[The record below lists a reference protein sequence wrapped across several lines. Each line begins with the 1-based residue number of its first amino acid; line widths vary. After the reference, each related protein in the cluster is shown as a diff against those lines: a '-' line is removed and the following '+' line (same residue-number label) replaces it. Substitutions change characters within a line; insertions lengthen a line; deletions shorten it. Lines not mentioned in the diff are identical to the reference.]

1 MHPKPFPK
9 VFPPEFPLE
18 LQNVILTLL
27 RDLCVQHF
35 PLAQQPTNNGRP
47 LLLHTHPCDTLVL
60 RTYGATLS
68 LSKSTQSLIAIP
80 LGGLGEFGM
89 NMMALRLGD
98 DIIVI
103 DAGMMFP
110 ESELLGV
117 DLVIPDTTYLKQNR
131 ANVRAIV
138 LTHGH
143 EDHIGALPYILRD
156 LNVPVYGTRFTLAL
170 VKKRL
175 AEANLLDS
183 TTLREVMPGRL
194 IEIGPYEIE
203 FIPVTHSTID
213 CVALAVRTPL
223 GVIIHTGDFKIDQTP
238 VGGAPFD
245 LHSFARYGNEGVLA
259 LFSDSTNVERPGF
272 TPSER
277 AIVPRIEELCRSA
290 PRRVILSCFASSI
303 HRIQQV
309 IDIASRVGRKI
320 AFVGR
325 SMVDNVEIAHDL
337 EYLRIPDG
345 MVVRPQDIRTFDPR
359 RIIILASGSQAEP
372 MSSLSR
378 IAVDN
383 HRFVSVDESDTVI
396 LSARIIPGNEKAI
409 FRMLDHM
416 FRRRALVY
424 YDNNA
429 GTIHVSGHASQEEQ
443 KLVLQLVKPKY
454 FIPVHGEYR
463 HLFRHAA
470 LAHQLGCV
478 SSEILLLENGQTI
491 EFTEDGARR
500 RDPVTSGR
508 VLVDSGSL
516 EEIEEVVIRDRKH
529 LSEDGVVVPIIAID
543 KRTGRME
550 TVPEIVTR
558 GMFSDNGTELMA
570 GARDVILKTVE
581 QSNAEEK
588 GDWSV
593 IKEKIRVDLKRYINK
608 HTSKRPLILPVIL
621 EV

>member
-1 MHPKPFPK
+1 
-9 VFPPEFPLE
+9 
-18 LQNVILTLL
+18 
-27 RDLCVQHF
+27 
-35 PLAQQPTNNGRP
+35 
-47 LLLHTHPCDTLVL
+47 
-60 RTYGATLS
+60 
-68 LSKSTQSLIAIP
+68 LSKPLQSLFAIP

-89 NMMALRLGD
+89 NMMALRYGD

-117 DLVIPDTTYLKQNR
+117 DLVIPDITYLKQNR
-131 ANVRAIV
+131 QLVRAII

-156 LNVPVYGTRFTLAL
+156 LNVPIYGTRFTLAL

-175 AEANLLDS
+175 TEANLLDS
-183 TTLREVMPGRL
+183 TTLREVIPGRRV
-194 IEIGPYEIE
+194 EVGPYEIE

-213 CVALAVRTPL
+213 CVALAVRTPV
-223 GVIIHTGDFKIDQTP
+223 GVIIHTGDFKIDHTP
-238 VGGAPFD
+238 VGGAGFD
-245 LHSFARYGNEGVLA
+245 IHTFARYGSEGVLA
-259 LFSDSTNVERPGF
+259 LFSDSTNVERPGI

-277 AIVPRIEELCRSA
+277 AVVPRIEELARSA

-309 IDIASRVGRKI
+309 IDIASRVGRKV

-325 SMVDNVEIAHDL
+325 SMVDNVEIAHEL

-345 MVVRPQDIRTFDPR
+345 MVVRSQDIRSFDPR
-359 RIIILASGSQAEP
+359 KIIILASGSQAEP

-383 HRFVSVDESDTVI
+383 HRFVSVDENDTVI
-396 LSARIIPGNEKAI
+396 LSSRIIPGNEKAI

-424 YDNNA
+424 YDNSA
-429 GTIHVSGHASQEEQ
+429 GVIHVSGHASQEEQ

-454 FIPVHGEYR
+454 FIPVHGEFR

-470 LAHQLGCV
+470 LAHQLGVV
-478 SSEILLLENGQTI
+478 SGEILLVENGQNI
-491 EFTEDGARR
+491 EFTEDGAFR
-500 RDPVTSGR
+500 RDPVTAGR

-516 EEIEEVVIRDRKH
+516 EEIEEVVVRDRKH

-543 KRTGRME
+543 KHTGKLE
-550 TVPEIVTR
+550 SQPEIVTR
-558 GMFSDNGTELMA
+558 GFMSDNGSDLVT
-570 GARDVILKTVE
+570 GARDIVLRTINT
-581 QSNAEEK
+581 SNPEERA
-588 GDWSV
+588 DWSV

-608 HTSKRPLILPVIL
+608 QTSKRPLILPVIL

>member
-1 MHPKPFPK
+1 MSKP
-9 VFPPEFPLE
+9 L
-18 LQNVILTLL
+18 
-27 RDLCVQHF
+27 
-35 PLAQQPTNNGRP
+35 
-47 LLLHTHPCDTLVL
+47 
-60 RTYGATLS
+60 
-68 LSKSTQSLIAIP
+68 QSLFAIP

-89 NMMALRLGD
+89 NMMALRYGD

-117 DLVIPDTTYLKQNR
+117 DLVIPDITYLKQNR
-131 ANVRAIV
+131 QLVRAII

-156 LNVPVYGTRFTLAL
+156 LNVPIYGTRFTLAL

-175 AEANLLDS
+175 TEANLLDS
-183 TTLREVMPGRL
+183 TTLREVIPGRRV
-194 IEIGPYEIE
+194 EVGPYEIE

-213 CVALAVRTPL
+213 CVALAVRTPV
-223 GVIIHTGDFKIDQTP
+223 GVIIHTGDFKIDHTP
-238 VGGAPFD
+238 VGGAGFD
-245 LHSFARYGNEGVLA
+245 IHTFARYGSEGVLA
-259 LFSDSTNVERPGF
+259 LFSDSTNVERPGI

-277 AIVPRIEELCRSA
+277 AVVPRIEELARSA

-309 IDIASRVGRKI
+309 IDIASRVGRKV

-325 SMVDNVEIAHDL
+325 SMVDNVEIAHEL

-345 MVVRPQDIRTFDPR
+345 MVVRSQDIRSFDPR
-359 RIIILASGSQAEP
+359 KIIILASGSQAEP

-383 HRFVSVDESDTVI
+383 HRFVSVDENDTVI
-396 LSARIIPGNEKAI
+396 LSSRIIPGNEKAI

-424 YDNNA
+424 YDNSA
-429 GTIHVSGHASQEEQ
+429 GVIHVSGHASQEEQ

-454 FIPVHGEYR
+454 FIPVHGEFR

-470 LAHQLGCV
+470 LAHQLGV
-478 SSEILLLENGQTI
+478 VTGEILLVENGQNI
-491 EFTEDGARR
+491 EFTEDAAFR
-500 RDPVTSGR
+500 RDPVTAGR

-516 EEIEEVVIRDRKH
+516 EEIEEVVVRDRKH

-543 KRTGRME
+543 KHTGKLE
-550 TVPEIVTR
+550 SQPEIVTR
-558 GMFSDNGTELMA
+558 GFMSDNGSDLVT
-570 GARDVILKTVE
+570 GARDIVLRTINT
-581 QSNAEEK
+581 SNPEERA
-588 GDWSV
+588 DWSV

-608 HTSKRPLILPVIL
+608 QTSKRPLILPVIL

>member
-1 MHPKPFPK
+1 
-9 VFPPEFPLE
+9 
-18 LQNVILTLL
+18 
-27 RDLCVQHF
+27 
-35 PLAQQPTNNGRP
+35 
-47 LLLHTHPCDTLVL
+47 
-60 RTYGATLS
+60 
-68 LSKSTQSLIAIP
+68 LSKIKQSITAIP

-89 NMMALRLGD
+89 NMMVLRLGD

-117 DLVIPDTTYLKQNR
+117 DLVIPDVSYLKQNR
-131 ANVRAIV
+131 SHVRAIV

-143 EDHIGALPYILRD
+143 EDHIGALRYILRD

-175 AEANLLDS
+175 DEAGLLES

-203 FIPVTHSTID
+203 FISVTHSTVD
-213 CVALAVRTPL
+213 CVALAIRTPL

-238 VGGAPFD
+238 VDGGPFD
-245 LHSFARYGNEGVLA
+245 LHAFAKYGKEGVLA

-309 IDIASRVGRKI
+309 IDIATRVHRKV

-325 SMVDNVEIAHDL
+325 SMVDNVEIAHTL
-337 EYLRIPDG
+337 ELLRIPDG
-345 MVVRPQDIRTFDPR
+345 MVVRPQDIRGFDPK

-383 HRFVSVDESDTVI
+383 HRHVSLDENDSVI
-396 LSARIIPGNEKAI
+396 LSARIIPGNEKSI

-424 YDNNA
+424 YDNSS
-429 GTIHVSGHASQEEQ
+429 GLIHVSGHASQEEQ
-443 KLVLQLVKPKY
+443 KLMLQLVKPKY

-470 LAHQLGCV
+470 LAHQLGAV
-478 SSEILLLENGQTI
+478 SEEILLLEDGQRV
-491 EFTEDGARR
+491 EFTEDGAHRR
-500 RDPVTSGR
+500 EPVTAGR

-543 KRTGRME
+543 KHTGKLE
-550 TVPEIVTR
+550 SQPEIVTR
-558 GMFSDNGTELMA
+558 GLMSDNGQELLV
-570 GARDVILKTVE
+570 GAREVLMKTVAE
-581 QSNAEEK
+581 SSAEENS
-588 GDWSV
+588 DWGV

-608 HTSKRPLILPVIL
+608 QTSKRPLILPVIL

>member
-1 MHPKPFPK
+1 M
-9 VFPPEFPLE
+9 
-18 LQNVILTLL
+18 
-27 RDLCVQHF
+27 
-35 PLAQQPTNNGRP
+35 
-47 LLLHTHPCDTLVL
+47 
-60 RTYGATLS
+60 
-68 LSKSTQSLIAIP
+68 SKTPGKTTGKSPQSLTAIP

-89 NMMALRLGD
+89 NMLVLRLGD
-98 DIIVI
+98 DIMVI

-117 DLVIPDTTYLKQNR
+117 DLVIPDISYLKQNR
-131 ANVRAIV
+131 AKVRAIV

-156 LNVPVYGTRFTLAL
+156 LNVPIYGTRFTLAL

-175 AEANLLDS
+175 EEAGLLES
-183 TTLREVMPGRL
+183 TTLREVMPGRT

-203 FIPVTHSTID
+203 FVSVTHSTLD
-213 CVALAVRTPL
+213 CVALAIRTPL
-223 GVIIHTGDFKIDQTP
+223 GVIVHTGDFKIDQTP
-238 VGGAPFD
+238 VDNASFD
-245 LHSFARYGNEGVLA
+245 LHTLAKYGREGVLA

-277 AIVPRIEELCRSA
+277 AVVPRIEDLCRSA

-309 IDIASRVGRKI
+309 IDIAARVNRKV

-325 SMVDNVEIAHDL
+325 SMIDNVEIAHSL
-337 EYLRIPDG
+337 GRLQIPDG
-345 MVVRPQDIRTFDPR
+345 MVVRPQDIRGFDPKR
-359 RIIILASGSQAEP
+359 LVILASGSQAEP

-383 HRFVSVDESDTVI
+383 HRHVSVEENDTVI
-396 LSARIIPGNEKAI
+396 LSARIIPGNEKPI

-416 FRRRALVY
+416 FRRQALVY
-424 YDNNA
+424 YDNS
-429 GTIHVSGHASQEEQ
+429 GGMIHVSGHASQEEQ
-443 KLVLQLVKPKY
+443 KLILQLVKPKY
-454 FIPVHGEYR
+454 FVPVHGEYR

-470 LAHQLGCV
+470 LAHQLGAV
-478 SSEILLLENGQTI
+478 SAEILLLENGQAV
-491 EFTEDGARR
+491 EFTEERARR
-500 RDPVTSGR
+500 RDPVPAGR

-543 KRTGRME
+543 KHTGKLE
-550 TVPEIVTR
+550 SQPEIVTR
-558 GMFSDNGTELMA
+558 GLMSENGQELLV
-570 GARDVILKTVE
+570 GAREVLMKTV
-581 QSNAEEK
+581 AESSSEENS
-588 GDWSV
+588 DWGV

-608 HTSKRPLILPVIL
+608 QTSKRPLILPVIL

>member
-1 MHPKPFPK
+1 
-9 VFPPEFPLE
+9 
-18 LQNVILTLL
+18 
-27 RDLCVQHF
+27 
-35 PLAQQPTNNGRP
+35 
-47 LLLHTHPCDTLVL
+47 
-60 RTYGATLS
+60 
-68 LSKSTQSLIAIP
+68 
-80 LGGLGEFGM
+80 M
-89 NMMALRLGD
+89 NMMALRYGD

-117 DLVIPDTTYLKQNR
+117 DLVIPDITYLKQNR
-131 ANVRAIV
+131 QHVRAIV

-156 LNVPVYGTRFTLAL
+156 LNVPIFGTRFTLAL
-170 VKKRL
+170 VKKRIT
-175 AEANLLDS
+175 EAGLLES
-183 TTLREVMPGRL
+183 TTLREVIPGRRV
-194 IEIGPYEIE
+194 EIGPFEIE
-203 FIPVTHSTID
+203 MIPVTHITID
-213 CVALAVRTPL
+213 CVALAVRTPV
-223 GVIIHTGDFKIDQTP
+223 GVIIHTGDFKIDHTP
-238 VGGAPFD
+238 VGGAGFD
-245 LHSFARYGNEGVLA
+245 VHTFARYGNEGVLA
-259 LFSDSTNVERPGF
+259 LFSDSTNVERPGI

-277 AIVPRIEELCRSA
+277 AIVPRIEELARSA
-290 PRRVILSCFASSI
+290 PKRVILSCFASSI

-309 IDIASRVGRKI
+309 IDIASRVGRKV

-345 MVVRPQDIRTFDPR
+345 MVVRSQDIRTFDPR
-359 RIIILASGSQAEP
+359 KIIILASGSQAEP

-383 HRFVSVDESDTVI
+383 HRFVSVDENDTVI
-396 LSARIIPGNEKAI
+396 LSSRIIPGNEKAI

-424 YDNNA
+424 YDNSA

-443 KLVLQLVKPKY
+443 KLILQLVKPKY

-470 LAHQLGCV
+470 LAHQLGVV
-478 SSEILLLENGQTI
+478 SGEIMLLEDGKCV
-491 EFTEDGARR
+491 EFTEDGAYR
-500 RDPVTSGR
+500 RDPVTAGR

-516 EEIEEVVIRDRKH
+516 EEIEEIVVRDRKH
-529 LSEDGVVVPIIAID
+529 LSEEGVVIPIIAID
-543 KRTGRME
+543 KHTGRVE
-550 TVPEIVTR
+550 SAPEIVTR
-558 GMFSDNGTELMA
+558 GLMSENGNEMLE
-570 GARDVILKTVE
+570 GARQVVARTVE
-581 QSNAEEK
+581 NSNLEERA
-588 GDWSV
+588 DWSV

-608 HTSKRPLILPVIL
+608 QPSKRPLILPVIL

>member
-1 MHPKPFPK
+1 
-9 VFPPEFPLE
+9 
-18 LQNVILTLL
+18 
-27 RDLCVQHF
+27 
-35 PLAQQPTNNGRP
+35 
-47 LLLHTHPCDTLVL
+47 
-60 RTYGATLS
+60 
-68 LSKSTQSLIAIP
+68 LSKPAQSLTAIP

-89 NMMALRLGD
+89 NMMALRFGD
-98 DIIVI
+98 DIVVI

-117 DLVIPDTTYLKQNR
+117 DLVIPDITYLKQNR
-131 ANVRAIV
+131 AHVRAIV

-143 EDHIGALPYILRD
+143 EDHIGALPYILRE

-175 AEANLLDS
+175 DEAGLLQS
-183 TTLREVMPGRL
+183 TTLREVIPGGRL
-194 IEIGPYEIE
+194 VEIGPFEIE

-245 LHSFARYGNEGVLA
+245 LHAFARYGNEGVLA

-272 TPSER
+272 TGSER

-309 IDIASRVGRKI
+309 IDIAARVGRKV

-325 SMVDNVEIAHDL
+325 SMVDNVEIAHSL

-345 MVVRPQDIRTFDPR
+345 MVVRPQDIRGFDPKR
-359 RIIILASGSQAEP
+359 LIILASGSQAEP

-383 HRFVSVDESDTVI
+383 HRFVSVDENDSVI

-424 YDNNA
+424 YDNA
-429 GTIHVSGHASQEEQ
+429 GGTIHVSGHASQEEQ
-443 KLVLQLVKPKY
+443 KL
-454 FIPVHGEYR
+454 GEYR

-470 LAHQLGCV
+470 LAYQLGCV
-478 SSEILLLENGQTI
+478 SGEIILLEDGHTI
-491 EFTEDGARR
+491 EFTEDGAFR
-500 RDPVTSGR
+500 RDPVTAGR
-508 VLVDSGSL
+508 VCVDSGSL

-543 KRTGRME
+543 KHTGRME
-550 TVPEIVTR
+550 SQPEIVTR
-558 GMFSDNGTELMA
+558 GMFSDNGTEFMA
-570 GARDVILKTVE
+570 GARDVVLKTVE
-581 QSNAEEK
+581 QSNSEEK
-588 GDWSV
+588 SDWSV

-608 HTSKRPLILPVIL
+608 QTSKRPLILPVIL

>member
-1 MHPKPFPK
+1 M
-9 VFPPEFPLE
+9 
-18 LQNVILTLL
+18 
-27 RDLCVQHF
+27 
-35 PLAQQPTNNGRP
+35 
-47 LLLHTHPCDTLVL
+47 
-60 RTYGATLS
+60 
-68 LSKSTQSLIAIP
+68 SKSTHSLTAIP

-89 NMMALRLGD
+89 NMMALRLGE
-98 DIIVI
+98 DILVI

-117 DLVIPDTTYLKQNR
+117 DLVIPDITYLKQNR
-131 ANVRAIV
+131 AHVRAIV

-143 EDHIGALPYILRD
+143 EDHIGALAYILRD
-156 LNVPVYGTRFTLAL
+156 LNVPIYGTRFTLAL

-175 AEANLLDS
+175 EEAGLLDS
-183 TTLREVMPGRL
+183 TTLREVLPGRL
-194 IEIGPYEIE
+194 VEIGPFEIE
-203 FIPVTHSTID
+203 FISVTHSTID
-213 CVALAVRTPL
+213 CVALAIRTPV
-223 GVIIHTGDFKIDQTP
+223 GVIIHSGDFKIDQTP
-238 VGGAPFD
+238 VDGAPFD
-245 LHSFARYGNEGVLA
+245 LHTFARYGNEGVLA

-277 AIVPRIEELCRSA
+277 AIVPRIA
-290 PRRVILSCFASSI
+290 CFASSI

-309 IDIASRVGRKI
+309 IDIAARVGRKV

-325 SMVDNVEIAHDL
+325 SMTDNVEIAHSL

-345 MVVRPQDIRTFDPR
+345 MVVRPQDIRGFDPKR
-359 RIIILASGSQAEP
+359 LVILASGSQAEP

-383 HRFVSVDESDTVI
+383 HRFVSVDENDSVI

-424 YDNNA
+424 YDNSA

-443 KLVLQLVKPKY
+443 KLLLQLVKPKY
-454 FIPVHGEYR
+454 FIPIHGEYR

-478 SSEILLLENGQTI
+478 SGEILLLEDGKTI
-491 EFTEDGARR
+491 EFTEDGAFR
-500 RDPVTSGR
+500 RDPVTAGR
-508 VLVDSGSL
+508 VCVDSGSL

-529 LSEDGVVVPIIAID
+529 LSEDGVVVSIIAID
-543 KRTGRME
+543 KHTGKLE
-550 TVPEIVTR
+550 SHPEIVTR
-558 GMFSDNGTELMA
+558 GLMSDNGQELII
-570 GARDVILKTVE
+570 GARQVIMKTME
-581 QSNAEEK
+581 ESNAEETS
-588 GDWSV
+588 DWGV

>member
-1 MHPKPFPK
+1 
-9 VFPPEFPLE
+9 
-18 LQNVILTLL
+18 
-27 RDLCVQHF
+27 
-35 PLAQQPTNNGRP
+35 
-47 LLLHTHPCDTLVL
+47 
-60 RTYGATLS
+60 
-68 LSKSTQSLIAIP
+68 LSKPLQSLFAIP

-89 NMMALRLGD
+89 NMMALRYGD

-117 DLVIPDTTYLKQNR
+117 DLVIPDISYLKQNR
-131 ANVRAIV
+131 QHVRAIV

-143 EDHIGALPYILRD
+143 EDHIGALAYILRD

-170 VKKRL
+170 VKKRIT
-175 AEANLLDS
+175 EAGLLDS
-183 TTLREVMPGRL
+183 TTLREVMPGRR

-203 FIPVTHSTID
+203 MIPVTHSTID
-213 CVALAVRTPL
+213 CVALAVRTPV
-223 GVIIHTGDFKIDQTP
+223 GIIIHTGDFKIDHTP
-238 VGGAPFD
+238 VGGAGFD
-245 LHSFARYGNEGVLA
+245 IHTFARYGNEGVLA
-259 LFSDSTNVERPGF
+259 LFSDSTNVERPGI

-277 AIVPRIEELCRSA
+277 AVVPRIEELARSA
-290 PRRVILSCFASSI
+290 PKRVILSCFASSI

-309 IDIASRVGRKI
+309 IDIASRVGRKV

-345 MVVRPQDIRTFDPR
+345 MVVRSQDIRSFDPR
-359 RIIILASGSQAEP
+359 KIIILASGSQAEP

-383 HRFVSVDESDTVI
+383 HRFVSVDENDTVI
-396 LSARIIPGNEKAI
+396 LSSRIIPGNEKAI

-424 YDNNA
+424 YDNSA
-429 GTIHVSGHASQEEQ
+429 GVIHVSGHASQEEQ

-454 FIPVHGEYR
+454 FIPVHGEFR
-463 HLFRHAA
+463 HLFRHAS
-470 LAHQLGCV
+470 LAHQLGVV
-478 SSEILLLENGQTI
+478 SGEIILAENGHCI
-491 EFTEDGARR
+491 EFTEDGYHR
-500 RDPVTSGR
+500 RDPVTAGR

-516 EEIEEVVIRDRKH
+516 EEIEEVVVRERKH

-543 KRTGRME
+543 KHTGKLE
-550 TVPEIVTR
+550 SQPEIVSR
-558 GMFSDNGTELMA
+558 GFMSDNGSDLVA
-570 GARDVILKTVE
+570 GARDIVLRTINT
-581 QSNAEEK
+581 SNAEERA
-588 GDWSV
+588 DWSV
-593 IKEKIRVDLKRYINK
+593 IKEKIRVDLKRFISK
-608 HTSKRPLILPVIL
+608 QTSKRPLILPVIL

>member
-1 MHPKPFPK
+1 
-9 VFPPEFPLE
+9 
-18 LQNVILTLL
+18 
-27 RDLCVQHF
+27 
-35 PLAQQPTNNGRP
+35 
-47 LLLHTHPCDTLVL
+47 
-60 RTYGATLS
+60 
-68 LSKSTQSLIAIP
+68 LSKTSQTLTAIP

-89 NMMALRLGD
+89 NMMVLRFGD
-98 DIIVI
+98 DIIVV

-131 ANVRAIV
+131 AHVRAIV

-143 EDHIGALPYILRD
+143 EDHIGALPYILKD

-175 AEANLLDS
+175 AEAGLLETS
-183 TTLREVMPGRL
+183 TLREVIPGRL
-194 IEIGPYEIE
+194 VEIGPFEIE
-203 FIPVTHSTID
+203 FISVTHSTVD
-213 CVALAVRTPL
+213 CVALAIRTPV
-223 GVIIHTGDFKIDQTP
+223 GVVIHTGDFKIDQTP

-245 LHSFARYGNEGVLA
+245 LHAFARYGNEGVLA

-303 HRIQQV
+303 HRIQQI
-309 IDIASRVGRKI
+309 IDIAERVNRKV

-325 SMVDNVEIAHDL
+325 SMVDNVEIAHSLDL
-337 EYLRIPDG
+337 LRIPDG
-345 MVVRPQDIRTFDPR
+345 MVVRPQDIRGFDPK
-359 RIIILASGSQAEP
+359 RIVILASGSQAEP

-383 HRFVSVDESDTVI
+383 HRFVSVDENDSVI
-396 LSARIIPGNEKAI
+396 LSARIIPGNEKSI

-416 FRRRALVY
+416 FRRRGLVY
-424 YDNNA
+424 YDNSA

-443 KLVLQLVKPKY
+443 KLLLQLVKPKY

-478 SSEILLLENGQTI
+478 SEEILLLEDGRTI
-491 EFTEDGARR
+491 EFTEDGAHR
-500 RDPVTSGR
+500 RDPVTAGR
-508 VLVDSGSL
+508 VCVDSGSL
-516 EEIEEVVIRDRKH
+516 EEIEEVIIRDRKH
-529 LSEDGVVVPIIAID
+529 LSEDGIVVPIIAID
-543 KRTGRME
+543 KHTGKME
-550 TVPEIVTR
+550 SHPEIVSR
-558 GMFSDNGTELMA
+558 GLMSDNGQELIA
-570 GARDVILKTVE
+570 GARLVIMKTVE
-581 QSNAEEK
+581 ESNAEEK
-588 GDWSV
+588 SDWGV
-593 IKEKIRVDLKRYINK
+593 IKEKIRVDLKRYISK
-608 HTSKRPLILPVIL
+608 QTSKRPLILPVIL

>member
-1 MHPKPFPK
+1 MS
-9 VFPPEFPLE
+9 
-18 LQNVILTLL
+18 NT
-27 RDLCVQHF
+27 
-35 PLAQQPTNNGRP
+35 
-47 LLLHTHPCDTLVL
+47 
-60 RTYGATLS
+60 S
-68 LSKSTQSLIAIP
+68 QSLTAIP

-98 DIIVI
+98 AIIVI

-117 DLVIPDTTYLKQNR
+117 DLVIPDITYLKQNR
-131 ANVRAIV
+131 ANVKAIV

-156 LNVPVYGTRFTLAL
+156 LNVPVYGSRFTLAL

-175 AEANLLDS
+175 EEAGLIDS
-183 TTLREVMPGRL
+183 TTLREVIPGRL
-194 IEIGPYEIE
+194 VEIDPFEIE

-213 CVALAVRTPL
+213 CVALAIRTPL

-245 LHSFARYGNEGVLA
+245 LHAFARYGNEGVLA

-277 AIVPRIEELCRSA
+277 AVVPRLEDLCRSA
-290 PRRVILSCFASSI
+290 PRRVVLSCFASSI

-309 IDIASRVGRKI
+309 IDIASRVGRKV

-325 SMVDNVEIAHDL
+325 SMVDNIEIAHSLD
-337 EYLRIPDG
+337 YLRIPDG
-345 MVVRPQDIRTFDPR
+345 MVVRPQDIRGFDPKR
-359 RIIILASGSQAEP
+359 LVILASGSQAEP
-372 MSSLSR
+372 MSSMSR

-383 HRFVSVDESDTVI
+383 HRFVSVDENDTVI
-396 LSARIIPGNEKAI
+396 LSARIIPGNEKPI
-409 FRMLDHM
+409 FRMLDNM

-424 YDNNA
+424 YENSS

-443 KLVLQLVKPKY
+443 KLILQLCKPKY

-478 SSEILLLENGQTI
+478 SGEILLMEDGQVV
-491 EFTEDGARR
+491 EFTEDRAYR
-500 RDPVTSGR
+500 RDPVTAGR

-516 EEIEEVVIRDRKH
+516 EEIEEAVVRDRKH
-529 LSEDGVVVPIIAID
+529 LSEDGVLVPIIAID
-543 KRTGRME
+543 KHTGKMDMQ
-550 TVPEIVTR
+550 PEIVTR
-558 GMFSDNGTELMA
+558 GMFSDNGQELMA
-570 GARDVILKTVE
+570 GARDVVLKTVE
-581 QSNAEEK
+581 QSNSEEK
-588 GDWSV
+588 MDWSV
-593 IKEKIRVDLKRYINK
+593 MKEKIRVDLKRYINK

>member
-1 MHPKPFPK
+1 
-9 VFPPEFPLE
+9 
-18 LQNVILTLL
+18 
-27 RDLCVQHF
+27 
-35 PLAQQPTNNGRP
+35 
-47 LLLHTHPCDTLVL
+47 
-60 RTYGATLS
+60 
-68 LSKSTQSLIAIP
+68 LSKTSQSLTAIP

-98 DIIVI
+98 DILVV

-117 DLVIPDTTYLKQNR
+117 DLVIPDITYLKQNR
-131 ANVRAIV
+131 TNVRAIV

-175 AEANLLDS
+175 DEAGLLES
-183 TTLREVMPGRL
+183 TTLREVLPGRL
-194 IEIGPYEIE
+194 VEIGPFEVE
-203 FIPVTHSTID
+203 FIAVTHSTVD
-213 CVALAVRTPL
+213 CVALAIRTPL
-223 GVIIHTGDFKIDQTP
+223 GVIIHSGDFKIDQTP

-245 LHSFARYGNEGVLA
+245 LHTFAKYGTEGVLA

-303 HRIQQV
+303 HRIQQI
-309 IDIASRVGRKI
+309 IDIASRVNRKI

-325 SMVDNVEIAHDL
+325 SMVDNVEIAHSL
-337 EYLRIPDG
+337 ELLRIPDG
-345 MVVRPQDIRTFDPR
+345 MVVRPQDIRGFDPK
-359 RIIILASGSQAEP
+359 RIVILASGSQAEP

-383 HRFVSVDESDTVI
+383 HRFVSVDENDSVI
-396 LSARIIPGNEKAI
+396 LSARIIPGNEKSI

-424 YDNNA
+424 YDNSA

-443 KLVLQLVKPKY
+443 KLLLQLVKPKY
-454 FIPVHGEYR
+454 FIPIHGEYR

-470 LAHQLGCV
+470 LAHQLGAV
-478 SSEILLLENGQTI
+478 SEEILLIEDGRPI
-491 EFTEDGARR
+491 EFTEDGAHR
-500 RDPVTSGR
+500 RDPVTAGR
-508 VLVDSGSL
+508 VCVDSGSL
-516 EEIEEVVIRDRKH
+516 EEIEDVVIRDRKH

-543 KRTGRME
+543 KHTGKME
-550 TVPEIVTR
+550 SHPEIVTR
-558 GMFSDNGTELMA
+558 GLMSDNGQELIA
-570 GARDVILKTVE
+570 GARLVIMKTVE
-581 QSNAEEK
+581 ESNAEEK
-588 GDWSV
+588 SDWGV
-593 IKEKIRVDLKRYINK
+593 IKEKIRVDLKRYISK
-608 HTSKRPLILPVIL
+608 QTSKRPLILPVIL
-621 EV
+621 EI

>member
-1 MHPKPFPK
+1 MS
-9 VFPPEFPLE
+9 
-18 LQNVILTLL
+18 QNGEN
-27 RDLCVQHF
+27 H
-35 PLAQQPTNNGRP
+35 
-47 LLLHTHPCDTLVL
+47 
-60 RTYGATLS
+60 S
-68 LSKSTQSLIAIP
+68 LSNTSQSLTAIP

-89 NMMALRLGD
+89 NMLALRLGD
-98 DIIVI
+98 AIIVI

-117 DLVIPDTTYLKQNR
+117 DLVIPDITYLKQNR
-131 ANVRAIV
+131 ALVKAIV

-156 LNVPVYGTRFTLAL
+156 LNVPIYGTRFTLAL

-175 AEANLLDS
+175 EEAGLIDS
-183 TTLREVMPGRL
+183 TTLREVIPGRL
-194 IEIGPYEIE
+194 VEIDPFEIE

-213 CVALAVRTPL
+213 CVALAIRTPL

-245 LHSFARYGNEGVLA
+245 LHTFARYGNEGVLA

-277 AIVPRIEELCRSA
+277 AVVPRLEDLCRSA
-290 PRRVILSCFASSI
+290 PRRVVLSCFASSI

-309 IDIASRVGRKI
+309 IDIASRVGRKV

-325 SMVDNVEIAHDL
+325 SMVDNIEIAHSMD
-337 EYLRIPDG
+337 YLRIPDG
-345 MVVRPQDIRTFDPR
+345 MVVRPQDIRSFDPKR
-359 RIIILASGSQAEP
+359 LVILASGSQAEP
-372 MSSLSR
+372 MSSMSR

-383 HRFVSVDESDTVI
+383 HRFVSVDENDTVI
-396 LSARIIPGNEKAI
+396 LSARIIPGNEKPI
-409 FRMLDHM
+409 FRMLDNM

-424 YDNNA
+424 YENSA

-443 KLVLQLVKPKY
+443 KLILQLCKPKY

-478 SSEILLLENGQTI
+478 SGEILLMEDGQVV
-491 EFTEDGARR
+491 EFTEDRAYR
-500 RDPVTSGR
+500 RDPVTAGR

-516 EEIEEVVIRDRKH
+516 EEIEEAVVRDRKH
-529 LSEDGVVVPIIAID
+529 LSEDGVLVPIIAID
-543 KRTGRME
+543 KHTGRMDMQ
-550 TVPEIVTR
+550 PEIVTR
-558 GMFSDNGTELMA
+558 GMFSDNGQELMA
-570 GARDVILKTVE
+570 GARDVVLKTVE
-581 QSNAEEK
+581 QSNSEEK
-588 GDWSV
+588 MDWSV
-593 IKEKIRVDLKRYINK
+593 MKEKIRVDLKRYINK